1 MTLYPI
7 IIHLIKNT
15 EVNMIVI
22 KMLYLYVT
30 KIFYKQHEEE
40 IWETLCLIAGYAVFV
55 MARMIL
61 SKIL

>member
-1 MTLYPI
+1 MTLCPI
-7 IIHLIKNT
+7 IIHLIKNN

-22 KMLYLYVT
+22 KMLYNYVT
-30 KIFYKQHEEE
+30 RIFYKQHEVE

>member
-1 MTLYPI
+1 MTLCSI
-7 IIHLIKNT
+7 IIHLIKNN

-22 KMLYLYVT
+22 KMLYNYVT
-30 KIFYKQHEEE
+30 RIFYKQHEVE
-40 IWETLCLIAGYAVFV
+40 IWETLCLIAGYAVFE

>member
-1 MTLYPI
+1 MI
-7 IIHLIKNT
+7 I
-15 EVNMIVI
+15 I